1 MSSSAPTPTTPTAPT
16 TPTYLQVPY
25 AEKDQAKAL
34 GARWDPAQRQWYAP
48 AGLALQAFAPW
59 LPAHLAQVQEEGAGY
74 PHSPSASASTEL
86 TASQHSASHTVMQA
100 GSTGIGLAE
109 LLQGVGQ
116 VVATSFDQ
124 PVWVRVEVLR
134 VSTKG
139 GHVYLE
145 LTERD
150 AHDRV
155 LAKALGMLWAN
166 VAAQVLPAFE
176 AATGAQLASGI
187 RLLVLARPVFK
198 AQYGFSLDIS
208 AIDSAFTL
216 GQLEAHKQHIRQRL
230 QLEQLLE
237 RNRQLPTP
245 WSYQHVL
252 VLSPEDA
259 AGLGDFAADAQRL
272 QSLGLCQFSY
282 VHSRFQGEGAAA
294 QMLQALQT
302 ALAAL
307 TESVDAQQPALD
319 AIVIIR
325 GGGAVNDL
333 AWLNDYAL
341 AQFICTC
348 PLPVL
353 TGIGHERDST
363 ILDEVAHRSFDT
375 PSKVVAAI
383 TQTIVQRSQQ
393 AQAFFQQIVA
403 SSQQQLRQVQAPLA
417 AMHSQLRG
425 AALLQVDKARHHS
438 QAQLRAI
445 AQSSQH
451 HLQQAQQQVPA
462 SLAAIRS
469 AAQAHLRLASSALQH
484 LAPQVLQLAARQH
497 QQAQQQLAHTRHQWQ
512 ERAQQQVQQAQERSQ
527 ALLREITG
535 QDPQKTLQR
544 GFALVRNAQGQPLM
558 SAAATRA
565 SPQPVVLHFADG
577 SLPVRPIFDTDTDTP
592 AP

>member
-1 MSSSAPTPTTPTAPT
+1 MSSSAPTPT

-74 PHSPSASASTEL
+74 LASTEL
-86 TASQHSASHTVMQA
+86 AASQRPASHAVMQA

-145 LTERD
+145 LTERV

-307 TESVDAQQPALD
+307 TESVD

-535 QDPQKTLQR
+535 QGPQKTLQR

-565 SPQPVVLHFADG
+565 SPAAPVAM
-577 SLPVRPIFDTDTDTP
+577 LPPIT
-592 AP
+592 